1 MRFTTRR
8 WNYNSELPPSY
19 LTVVQ
24 KFAQGR
30 LGIVFDEALAYG
42 VNMPFRTSAFIGDP
56 GPELL
61 GPLLA
66 QQAQGRAGR
75 RGMDRQGHLA
85 YVGISWARIQ
95 ELMRGILPEIVGKET
110 AYPAM
115 ALAQEIRSNAEKGVS
130 DEQMKRMVKNTLS
143 EYRQTKKNSGDDAY
157 VEQSKNGYQSWVCRY

>member
-1 MRFTTRR
+1 MFRFTI
-8 WNYNSELPPSY
+8 

-24 KFAQGR
+24 KFAQKGR
-30 LGIVFDEALAYG
+30 LGIVFSDEALAYG

-110 AYPAM
+110 AYQQW
-115 ALAQEIRSNAEKGVS
+115 L
-130 DEQMKRMVKNTLS
+130 
-143 EYRQTKKNSGDDAY
+143 
-157 VEQSKNGYQSWVCRY
+157 